1 MPLAT
6 CHMKL
11 GLISDTHSFLDPRL
25 PQIFHGVDHILHA
38 GDIGPD
44 RLLAQLESIAP
55 VTAVL
60 GNTDSSNWINL
71 TETPTL
77 GSHKFLIYHIV
88 SPHAL
93 TPELDATIK
102 HASPHVVVFG
112 HTHRRFNETIN
123 GVLFINPGYSG
134 QPKQGAERSVAIL
147 HLETKLRVEFISL

>member
-1 MPLAT
+1 
-6 CHMKL
+6 MKL
-11 GLISDTHSFLDPRL
+11 GLISDTHGFLDPRL
-25 PQIFHGVDHILHA
+25 PKLFRGVDHILHA

-77 GSHKFLIYHIV
+77 GGRKFLIHHIV
-88 SPHAL
+88 SPRSL
-93 TPELDATIK
+93 TAELEAQIK
-102 HASPHVVVFG
+102 LAQPNVILFG
-112 HTHRRFNETIN
+112 HTHRRFEETIN

-134 QPKQGAERSVAIL
+134 QPKQGVERSVAVL
-147 HLETKLRVEFISL
+147 HLEKMLLVEFISL

>member
-1 MPLAT
+1 
-6 CHMKL
+6 MKI
-11 GLISDTHSFLDPRL
+11 GLISDTHGFLDPRL
-25 PQIFHGVDHILHA
+25 PQIFRGVDHILHA

-71 TETPTL
+71 TETLTL
-77 GSHKFLIYHIV
+77 GGRKLLIHHIV

-93 TPELDATIK
+93 TAELEVQIK
-102 HASPHVVVFG
+102 RAQPHVALFG
-112 HTHRRFNETIN
+112 HTHRRFEETIN

-134 QPKQGAERSVAIL
+134 QPKQGAERSVAVL
-147 HLETKLRVEFISL
+147 HLEKTLRVEFIPL

>member
-1 MPLAT
+1 
-6 CHMKL
+6 MKL
-11 GLISDTHSFLDPRL
+11 GLISDTHGFLDPRL
-25 PQIFHGVDHILHA
+25 PQIFRGVDHILHA

-71 TETPTL
+71 TETLTL
-77 GSHKFLIYHIV
+77 GGYKFLIHHIV

-93 TPELDATIK
+93 TAELELQIK
-102 HASPHVVVFG
+102 HVQPHVVLFG
-112 HTHRRFNETIN
+112 HTHRRFEETIN

-134 QPKQGAERSVAIL
+134 QPKQGAERSIAVL
-147 HLETKLRVEFISL
+147 HLEKTLRVEFISL

>member
-1 MPLAT
+1 
-6 CHMKL
+6 MKL
-11 GLISDTHSFLDPRL
+11 GLISDTHGFLDPRL
-25 PQIFHGVDHILHA
+25 PKLFRGVDHILHA

-77 GSHKFLIYHIV
+77 GGRKFLIHHIV
-88 SPHAL
+88 SPRSL
-93 TPELDATIK
+93 TAELEAQIK
-102 HASPHVVVFG
+102 LAQPNVILFG
-112 HTHRRFNETIN
+112 HTHRRFEETIN

-134 QPKQGAERSVAIL
+134 QPKQGVERSVAVL
-147 HLETKLRVEFISL
+147 HLEKMLRVEFISL

>member
-1 MPLAT
+1 
-6 CHMKL
+6 MKL
-11 GLISDTHSFLDPRL
+11 GLISDTHGFLDPRL
-25 PQIFHGVDHILHA
+25 PKPFRGVDHILHA

-77 GSHKFLIYHIV
+77 GGRKFLIHHIV
-88 SPHAL
+88 SPRSL
-93 TPELDATIK
+93 TAELEAQIK
-102 HASPHVVVFG
+102 LAQPNVILFG
-112 HTHRRFNETIN
+112 HTHRRFEETIN

-134 QPKQGAERSVAIL
+134 QPKQGVERSVAVL
-147 HLETKLRVEFISL
+147 HLEKMLLVEFISL